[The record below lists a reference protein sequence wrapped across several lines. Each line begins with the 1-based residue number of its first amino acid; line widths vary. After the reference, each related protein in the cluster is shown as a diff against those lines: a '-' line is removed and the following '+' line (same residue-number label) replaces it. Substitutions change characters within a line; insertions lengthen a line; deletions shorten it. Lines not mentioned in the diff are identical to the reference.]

1 MGYEAFTFEVADGVG
16 HITLD
21 QPDRGNP
28 FDGPFC
34 RELSLLAAECDENP
48 EVRAVL
54 IEAAGTYFS
63 VGADLRVLGRDRDDL
78 PRFTKA
84 ATADLHSAISRFS
97 RMDAPV
103 VAAVHALAVGGG
115 VSLAASADF
124 CLAGRSARFYAAYLG
139 IGLSPD
145 GGGTHALTRLVGP
158 RRAAEFYLRNQ
169 NWTAEEAAG
178 HGLVS
183 EVVDDTE
190 LGTRARELAAELAAG
205 PTRAYGEVK
214 NLLLAAVDQP
224 LEALLEA
231 ESRAMG
237 RVTRTEDSWNA
248 ITAVSSK
255 QRPTFEGR

>member
-1 MGYEAFTFEVADGVG
+1 MGYEAFTFEVSDGVG
-16 HITLD
+16 YITLD
-21 QPDRGNP
+21 QPQRGNP

-34 RELSLLAAECDENP
+34 DELSRIAAECDETP
-48 EVRAVL
+48 GVRAVL
-54 IEAAGTYFS
+54 IDAAGPYFS

-78 PRFTKA
+78 PRFTKT
-84 ATADLHSAISRFS
+84 ATTGLHSAISRFA

-103 VAAVHALAVGGG
+103 IAAVHALAVGGG
-115 VSLAASADF
+115 VSLAAAADF
-124 CLAGRSARFYAAYLG
+124 CLAGRSARFYAAYTG

-145 GGGTHALTRLVGP
+145 GGGSHALTRLVGP
-158 RRAAEFYLRNQ
+158 RRATEFYLRNQ
-169 NWTAEEAAG
+169 NWTADEAAA

-183 EVVDDTE
+183 EVVEDAE
-190 LGTRARELAAELAAG
+190 LGERARELALELAAG
-205 PTRAYGEVK
+205 PTKAYGEVK

-231 ESRAMG
+231 EARAMG

-248 ITAVSSK
+248 IAALLAK

>member
-1 MGYEAFTFEVADGVG
+1 MGYEAFAFELSDGVG

-21 QPDRGNP
+21 QPERGNP

-34 RELSLLAAECDENP
+34 DELSRVAAECDETP
-48 EVRAVL
+48 GVRAVL
-54 IEAAGTYFS
+54 IDAAGAYFS
-63 VGADLRVLGRDRDDL
+63 VGGDLRVLGRDRDDL

-84 ATADLHSAISRFS
+84 ATAGLHSAISRFA

-103 VAAVHALAVGGG
+103 ITAVHALAAGGG
-115 VSLAASADF
+115 VSLAAAADF

-158 RRAAEFYLRNQ
+158 RRATEFYLRNQ
-169 NWTAEEAAG
+169 TWTAEEAA
-178 HGLVS
+178 HRGLVS
-183 EVVDDTE
+183 EVVDDAE
-190 LGTRARELAAELAAG
+190 LGPRARALALELAAG
-205 PTRAYGEVK
+205 PTRAFGEVK

-248 ITAVSSK
+248 ITAVAAK

>member
-1 MGYEAFTFEVADGVG
+1 MTYEAFTFEVADGIG

-34 RELSLLAAECDENP
+34 AELSLIAAECDENP

-54 IEAAGTYFS
+54 IDAAGKYFS
-63 VGADLRVLGRDRDDL
+63 VGADLRVLGRDRADL
-78 PRFTKA
+78 PRFTKS
-84 ATADLHSAISRFS
+84 ATTGLHSAISRFS

-103 VAAVHALAVGGG
+103 VAAVHGLAVGGG
-115 VSLAASADF
+115 VSLAAAADF
-124 CLAGRSARFYAAYLG
+124 CLAGGSARFYAAYAG

-158 RRAAEFYLRNQ
+158 RRATEFYLRNQ
-169 NWTAEEAAG
+169 TWTADEAAAR
-178 HGLVS
+178 GLVS
-183 EVVDDTE
+183 EVVDDAE
-190 LGTRARELAAELAAG
+190 LGKRARELALELAGG
-205 PTRAYGEVK
+205 PTRAFGEMK

-231 ESRAMG
+231 EARAMG

-248 ITAVSSK
+248 ITAVSAK
-255 QRPTFEGR
+255 QRPTFEGH